1 MHVQSCMTII
11 PSAIFCQAPLSKE
24 LSRPK
29 YWSRLTFLS
38 QGDLSDP
45 GTVPVSFASPASL
58 ALPGTFFTIWVIGE
72 AWNYRLKHLNSN
84 YNVPQITHKFIIE
97 IIKKNALLFKNNENY
112 LWIYIF
118 LSYVLFYQYYG
129 WSQLILICYI
139 YNEIFYN
146 ILKYRVLSF
155 SFIFS

>member
-45 GTVPVSFASPASL
+45 GIVPVSFASPASL

-72 AWNYRLKHLNSN
+72 AQNYRLKHLNSN
-84 YNVPQITHKFIIE
+84 YNVPQITHKFVIE
-97 IIKKNALLFKNNENY
+97 IIKKMLFSLKIMKTTYEYTYSWVTFYFTNTMVD
-112 LWIYIF
+112 
-118 LSYVLFYQYYG
+118 LSSY
-129 WSQLILICYI
+129 
-139 YNEIFYN
+139 
-146 ILKYRVLSF
+146 
-155 SFIFS
+155 

>member
-11 PSAIFCQAPLSKE
+11 PSAIFFQAPLSKE

-72 AWNYRLKHLNSN
+72 ARNYRLKHSNSN
-84 YNVPQITHKFIIE
+84 YNVPQITHKFVIE
-97 IIKKNALLFKNNENY
+97 IIKKKMLFSLKIMKTTYEYTYSWVTFYFTNTMVD
-112 LWIYIF
+112 
-118 LSYVLFYQYYG
+118 LSWY
-129 WSQLILICYI
+129 
-139 YNEIFYN
+139 
-146 ILKYRVLSF
+146 
-155 SFIFS
+155 

>member
-11 PSAIFCQAPLSKE
+11 PSVIFCQAPLSKE

-45 GTVPVSFASPASL
+45 GIVPVSFASPASL

-72 AWNYRLKHLNSN
+72 ARNYRLKHLNSN
-84 YNVPQITHKFIIE
+84 YNVPQITHKFVIE
-97 IIKKNALLFKNNENY
+97 IIKKMLFSLKIMKTTYEYTYSWVTFYFTNTMVD
-112 LWIYIF
+112 
-118 LSYVLFYQYYG
+118 LSSY
-129 WSQLILICYI
+129 
-139 YNEIFYN
+139 
-146 ILKYRVLSF
+146 
-155 SFIFS
+155 